1 MPKKGGKKNKGKKSG
16 GAAAAAK
23 KAVDAPNNVVPANEV
38 EETVPKSD
46 SELEAVAT
54 EAGVTDTTAPEAV
67 VPETVT
73 KDESEVEAVAAETAP
88 AVTAAPVATV
98 TDTAA
103 PVPAPAPPV
112 KFTEEASN
120 AVNTAFPKI
129 NDGIVEDAAQQ
140 TKTAQAETVEE
151 GTSK

>member
-1 MPKKGGKKNKGKKSG
+1 MTS
-16 GAAAAAK
+16 
-23 KAVDAPNNVVPANEV
+23 
-38 EETVPKSD
+38 
-46 SELEAVAT
+46 
-54 EAGVTDTTAPEAV
+54 APETTI
-67 VPETVT
+67 PETVA
-73 KDESEVEAVAAETAP
+73 KSESEAVAAETAP

-103 PVPAPAPPV
+103 PVSAPAPPV
-112 KFTEEASN
+112 NFTEEASN

-140 TKTAQAETVEE
+140 TKAAQAETVEE